1 MITISYKI
9 EKGIPFE
16 DVQPHRKTYKRKSRF
31 DVLNKMEATD
41 SIVVSSKRELAW
53 LVRLLHATGL
63 RSRLSALIH
72 ASIGYGAQ
80 PTNL

>member
-16 DVQPHRKTYKRKSRF
+16 DVQPHRKTYKSKSRF

-41 SIVVSSKRELAW
+41 SIVVSSKREAGLA
-53 LVRLLHATGL
+53 RAFATRNGFKVKTK
-63 RSRLSALIH
+63 RIDTRKYRVWRTA
-72 ASIGYGAQ
+72 
-80 PTNL
+80 N